1 MGCAPCV
8 EATEGVERKCEP
20 RTPTTTRGA
29 SKRRRKWRGSA
40 TRRSFAPKASDGG
53 SGEEVRARP
62 LGRVLP
68 HASGVEATKEV
79 ERKCEDRRRVGRRRS
94 DGGSGEEVRES
105 PPGRS

>member
-40 TRRSFAPKASDGG
+40 TRRSFA
-53 SGEEVRARP
+53 
-62 LGRVLP
+62 
-68 HASGVEATKEV
+68 
-79 ERKCEDRRRVGRRRS
+79 RRRS

-105 PPGRS
+105 PPGRSTRGASRRSDKGSGEEVRADHVVEDERAGQGSKRRRKWRG